1 MHSTIRSLPLC
12 IVALTFFSNFCFG
25 GARHFTFLYETT
37 TSAPGSIEFENWVT
51 LQTGN
56 PNDKR
61 FSEFDFRH
69 EFEFGITDRF
79 QLSLYVADWIYQTGF
94 ADRTSGFAYSAS
106 AVEAIYNL
114 TNPVID
120 PVGISIY
127 EEIKIGDRLVE
138 SESKLIAQKN
148 FGPVMIAYN
157 ATLEAVWKGNGL
169 EEQEGEFQQALG
181 ASYEL
186 SPSLSAGLEM
196 LHEFIF
202 PKWDSN
208 EHTQNFFIGP
218 NLSVRRDRWF
228 ATVSALAQATQTA
241 DEPDWQV
248 RTIVGFGF

>member
-1 MHSTIRSLPLC
+1 MRPERTILSLC
-12 IVALTFFSNFCFG
+12 IVALIFSPAFSFA
-25 GARHFTFLYETT
+25 GARHFTFLYEAT
-37 TSAPGSIEFENWVT
+37 TSAPGSIELENWIT
-51 LQTGN
+51 FRTGD

-69 EFEFGITDRF
+69 EFEFGITNRF
-79 QLSLYVADWIYQTGF
+79 QLSVYVADWRYQTGF
-94 ADRTSGFAYSAS
+94 ADQASGFAYSGS

-127 EEIKIGDRLVE
+127 EEVKVGDRLVE

-148 FGPVMIAYN
+148 FGPLILAYN
-157 ATLEAVWKGNGL
+157 ATLEATSEGGDL
-169 EEQEGEFQQALG
+169 QEREGELQQALG

-186 SPSLSAGLEM
+186 SPNFSAGIEM

-202 PKWDSN
+202 PDWRVR
-208 EHTQNFFIGP
+208 EHAQNFFVGP
-218 NLSVRRDRWF
+218 NASIRSGRWF
-228 ATVSALAQATQTA
+228 ATVTALAQATQTA

-248 RTIVGFGF
+248 RTIFGFGF

>member
-1 MHSTIRSLPLC
+1 MYSTLRLLPFCLA
-12 IVALTFFSNFCFG
+12 ALTVTAQFCSG

-37 TSAPGSIEFENWVT
+37 TSAPGSAELENWVT
-51 LQTGN
+51 FRTGN
-56 PNDKR
+56 PETHR
-61 FSEFDFRH
+61 FSELDFRH

-94 ADRTSGFAYSAS
+94 DDRASGFAYSAS

-120 PVGISIY
+120 PLGISIY
-127 EEIKIGDRLVE
+127 QEVKVGDRLVE

-148 FGPVMIAYN
+148 FGPLIIAYN
-157 ATLEAVWKGNGL
+157 ATLEATWAGSGL

-186 SPSLSAGLEM
+186 SPKFSLGIEM

-202 PKWDSN
+202 PEWRGH
-208 EHTQNFFIGP
+208 EETENFFLGP
-218 NLSVRRDRWF
+218 NVSVRSGRWF
-228 ATVSALAQATQTA
+228 ACVTALAQVTNTR
-241 DEPDWQV
+241 DEPDVQV
-248 RTIVGFGF
+248 RSIFGIAL

>member
-1 MHSTIRSLPLC
+1 MSSTTRFLLLC
-12 IVALTFFSNFCFG
+12 VVALIFFPDLCLA

-37 TSAPGSIEFENWVT
+37 TSAPGSIELENWVT
-51 LQTGN
+51 FQTGN
-56 PNDKR
+56 PDGKR
-61 FSEFDFRH
+61 FSELDFRH
-69 EFEFGITDRF
+69 EFEFGITNRL
-79 QLSLYVADWIYQTGF
+79 QLSVYVADWRYETGF
-94 ADRTSGFAYSAS
+94 ADQTSGLAYSAS

-120 PVGISIY
+120 PIGISIY
-127 EEIKIGDRLVE
+127 QEIRAGDRLVE

-148 FGPVMIAYN
+148 LGPLIIAYN
-157 ATLEAVWKGNGL
+157 ATLEAGWRGNGL

-186 SPSLSAGLEM
+186 SPSLSAGLEI

-202 PKWDSN
+202 PKWDAN

-218 NLSVRRDRWF
+218 NLSVRRGRWF
-228 ATVSALAQATQTA
+228 ATVTALAQATQTA
-241 DEPDWQV
+241 DEPDWQI